1 MYLKVAKRMK
11 EYEDQKYDQW
21 RHETEKMLPLLLEKT
36 LLIVITDGPATH
48 VSLETFDQVRDRK
61 ITYQASLR
69 NN

>member
-1 MYLKVAKRMK
+1 MK

-36 LLIVITDGPATH
+36 LLIVITDGLATH